1 MKKLLLVLV
10 LAFMCSSIVSA
21 DDLKDA
27 LNGMKAYAE
36 KDYATA
42 LKLWRPLAMKGDTS
56 VQVNLAM
63 MYYQGKG
70 VKRDY
75 KEAVKWHRKA
85 AEQGNTLA
93 QFNLGFMYGDGL
105 GVTQDYVLAHM
116 WYNLAAGNGNE
127 RGKKNRDLIAK
138 EMTSYQ
144 ISKAQDVAR
153 DCVMKKYKNCDFS
166 STVYSEEAKVD
177 VISKEPKIDVINEEK
192 IALNCSGKHP
202 QRNIQNTVLFLIDRK
217 KDVLQESRYCGSFEN
232 VDIVLGSAKDNQL
245 VWYSASPFV
254 RNAYG
259 EKILNL
265 KKLKFEYRRT
275 WRRSHEKGGILVRG
289 ERSWSA
295 QCNIIDWEDA
305 IKLRRKLRC

>member
-10 LAFMCSSIVSA
+10 LAVMCSSIVSA

-56 VQVNLAM
+56 AQVNLAM

-116 WYNLAAGNGNE
+116 WYNLAAGNGDKSGTNNRDIVASRMTPTQIAE
-127 RGKKNRDLIAK
+127 AQKMVKECKKKN
-138 EMTSYQ
+138 
-144 ISKAQDVAR
+144 
-153 DCVMKKYKNCDFS
+153 YKNCD
-166 STVYSEEAKVD
+166 
-177 VISKEPKIDVINEEK
+177 
-192 IALNCSGKHP
+192 
-202 QRNIQNTVLFLIDRK
+202 
-217 KDVLQESRYCGSFEN
+217 
-232 VDIVLGSAKDNQL
+232 
-245 VWYSASPFV
+245 
-254 RNAYG
+254 
-259 EKILNL
+259 
-265 KKLKFEYRRT
+265 
-275 WRRSHEKGGILVRG
+275 
-289 ERSWSA
+289 
-295 QCNIIDWEDA
+295 
-305 IKLRRKLRC
+305 